1 MRKFAIVLVLSC
13 LTTIGQSE
21 DAGIKKAPKHWPF
34 IPASVVVPPEVTNTN
49 WVNNPI
55 DSFILSKLEAKDIEP
70 APSAK
75 RRTLIRRLYFDL
87 LGVPPEPGVVDAFV
101 KDHHPMAYSRLVDQL
116 LNNPRYGERWGRY
129 WLDLARYA
137 DTAGYEGDPD
147 MPHAWRYRDYVI
159 DSFNSDKPYNLFIR
173 EQIAGDEFS
182 EIMGAGELPGMD
194 AERTVALTF
203 LRLAPFTEPR
213 GDRTRH
219 ELLSEMTSTVSSVF
233 LGLTM
238 GCAQC
243 HDHKYDAIPIDDFYR
258 MQAFFSTV
266 QIPPPLRGDGFQI
279 GGALP
284 ARFYLSGEEELTN
297 DIRARIQ
304 REASEAKSKLAKLTK
319 EFEQRIPQAAAGFG
333 LQAYGGNLENDYIF
347 DSTNV
352 TDGKPHYSVVAT
364 DGKAWAFST
373 DGSPAKSLG
382 SKSGSNKGKWYG
394 DLSMPDY
401 LSIGDY
407 TEGTGQSKNAGHR
420 GAVAEILIYGNSL
433 NNEQL
438 ELLHSYVQQKLHDKR
453 VGQLFQ
459 QPPTDGL
466 RFWLDA
472 SDLDANAETPNPS
485 EDTSVLAWVDKVAGV
500 RLIQND
506 PSLQPKLTRL
516 GKAPAL
522 YFDNSFMSAKIS
534 RGGVVKFLDDQIGT
548 MVILFSADH
557 TGEGYGFEVGGSGQM
572 VGSFINP
579 TAASKRKLRDQV
591 YDYSNDLFTKKERD
605 LFYSLENSGRFEKQ
619 HLKRLSPQAMSLRH
633 SFGPPYEP
641 GVPVTTVKLR
651 GEYDNHGKVVKAGFP
666 SIVSGD
672 SKPAAIRL
680 DPFKR
685 WPTRSRR
692 MALANWIASSDNPL
706 TARVMMN
713 RLWYRHFGRGIV
725 KTPSDFGKL
734 SGGATH
740 PELLDWLARQFV
752 DSRWSLKAMH
762 RLIVTS
768 STYQQSSFHDNEVA
782 QNIDPLNDLWWRF
795 EQRRLD
801 AEAIRD
807 NVLSV
812 SGRLNNELY
821 GLPIFP
827 PLPGDIAEI
836 VKYSESKWATQ
847 VGQEGR
853 KRSIYIYQ
861 QRTLNMPFMQ
871 AFDSTVCDE
880 SRPRRRTSVTPLQ
893 ALSLFNGDFVNEEA
907 KALANRVYHEAGDS
921 VLGQIRLAYRYVLS
935 RPPSEEEANRFEEF
949 LIQSNN
955 SIEALNGFCRVLL
968 NTNEFVYID

>member
-1 MRKFAIVLVLSC
+1 MQKCLTVLVFLI
-13 LTTIGQSE
+13 LTIVSQAE
-21 DAGIKKAPKHWPF
+21 EIIANKAPKRWPF
-34 IPASVVVPPEVTNTN
+34 TPVASVLPPEVTNTN
-49 WVNNPI
+49 WVSNPI
-55 DSFILSKLEAKDIEP
+55 DAFILSKLEAKNIEP
-70 APSAK
+70 APLAK
-75 RRTLIRRLYFDL
+75 RQILIRRLYFDL
-87 LGVPPEPGVVDAFV
+87 LGVPPKPTEVEAFIN
-101 KDHHPMAYSRLVDQL
+101 DRSSMAYSRLVDQL
-116 LNNPRYGERWGRY
+116 LNDPRYGERWGRY

-159 DSFNSDKPYNLFIR
+159 NSFNTDKPYDLFIR
-173 EQIAGDEFS
+173 EQIAGDEFN

-213 GDRTRH
+213 GDQTRH

-279 GGALP
+279 GGPLP
-284 ARFYLSGEEELTN
+284 ARFYLPGEDELIN
-297 DIRARIQ
+297 DIRDRLK
-304 REASEAKSKLAKLTK
+304 REASESKSKLAKLTK
-319 EFEQRIPQAAAGFG
+319 KFEQRIAKSNAGFG
-333 LQAYGGNLENDYIF
+333 LQVYGGSLGNDYIF
-347 DSTNV
+347 DTAYV

-364 DGKAWAFST
+364 DGKSWTFST
-373 DGSPAKSLG
+373 DGEPAKSLG
-382 SKSGSNKGKWYG
+382 SKSGSNSGKWYG
-394 DLSMPDY
+394 DLLQHDY
-401 LSIGDY
+401 ISIGDY
-407 TEGTGQSKNAGHR
+407 TEGTGQPKNAGHK

-433 NNEQL
+433 KKNQID
-438 ELLHSYVQQKLHDKR
+438 LLHSYMQQKLYDQ
-453 VGQLFQ
+453 GEEQLI

-472 SDLDANAETPNPS
+472 SDLDANAETPNPPQDS
-485 EDTSVLAWVDKVAGV
+485 SVLSWTDKVTGT
-500 RLIQND
+500 RLTQSD
-506 PSLQPKLTRL
+506 PSRQPKLTRL
-516 GKAPAL
+516 GEASAL
-522 YFDNSFMSAKIS
+522 YFDDSFLRAGISQSDSVEFVNDQTGTLVVLYSSA
-534 RGGVVKFLDDQIGT
+534 Q
-548 MVILFSADH
+548 
-557 TGEGYGFEVGGSGQM
+557 TGEGYGFEVGGGGSM
-572 VGSFINP
+572 VGTFINP
-579 TAASKRKLRDQV
+579 AAASGRKLRDHV
-591 YDYSNDLFTKKERD
+591 YDYSNDLFTKNERD
-605 LFYSLENSGRFEKQ
+605 LFYSLENRDRFVKQ

-666 SIVSGD
+666 SIVTGNT
-672 SKPAAIRL
+672 KPAAIRL

-692 MALANWIASSDNPL
+692 MALANWIASSNNPL

-740 PELLDWLARQFV
+740 PELLDWLAREFI
-752 DSRWSLKAMH
+752 SNRWSLKAMH
-762 RLIVTS
+762 RMILTS
-768 STYQQSSFHDNEVA
+768 STYRQSSFINNTTG
-782 QNIDPLNDLWWRF
+782 QKNDPLNDLWWRF

-827 PLPGDIAEI
+827 PLPGDIAET
-836 VKYSESKWATQ
+836 VKYSENKWDTQ
-847 VGQEGR
+847 IGHEGR

-880 SRPRRRTSVTPLQ
+880 SRPRRRTSVTPIQ
-893 ALSLFNGDFVNEEA
+893 ALSLFNGAFVNEEA
-907 KALANRVYHEAGDS
+907 KALAKRVYHEAGES
-921 VLGQIRLAYRYVLS
+921 IPEQISLTYRYVLS
-935 RPPSEEEANRFEEF
+935 RMPSAEETRHFSEF
-949 LIQSNN
+949 LTQSENHT
-955 SIEALNGFCRVLL
+955 EALIGFCRVLL

>member
-1 MRKFAIVLVLSC
+1 MRPFAFIATVFC
-13 LTTIGQSE
+13 LNLLGQAE
-21 DAGIKKAPKHWPF
+21 RTEPQLIKNWPF
-34 IPASVVVPPEVTNTN
+34 TPVAPVVPPEVTNTN
-49 WVNNPI
+49 WVSNSI
-55 DSFILSKLEAKDIEP
+55 DAFILSKLEAKGIEP
-70 APSAK
+70 APLAK
-75 RRTLIRRLYFDL
+75 RRVLLRRLYFDL
-87 LGVPPEPGVVDAFV
+87 LGLPPEPEVADSFV
-101 KDHHPMAYSRLVDQL
+101 NDRRPMAYERLVDRL
-116 LNNPRYGERWGRY
+116 LNDPRYGERWGRY

-159 DSFNSDKPYNLFIR
+159 DSINSDKPYDLFIR
-173 EQIAGDEFS
+173 EQIAGDEFN

-266 QIPPPLRGDGFQI
+266 QIPPPLRGDGYQI
-279 GGALP
+279 GGPLP
-284 ARFYLSGEEELTN
+284 ARFYRAHEEALIN
-297 DIRARIQ
+297 DKRARLQ
-304 REASEAKSKLAKLTK
+304 EGNSRAKSRLAALTK
-319 EFEQRIPQAAAGFG
+319 ELEKRITKRDAGFG
-333 LQAYGGNLENDYIF
+333 LQAIGGGLGNDYF
-347 DSTNV
+347 YDTANV
-352 TDGKPHYSVVAT
+352 TDGKPHYTVASSDGVEWSFYT
-364 DGKAWAFST
+364 DGK
-373 DGSPAKSLG
+373 PAKSLG
-382 SKSGSNKGKWYG
+382 SKSGANNGKWYG
-394 DLSMPDY
+394 DLPKPEYIS
-401 LSIGDY
+401 LGDY
-407 TEGTGQSKNAGHR
+407 TEGKGQPRDAGHK
-420 GAVAEILIYGNSL
+420 GAFAEILIYGQSL
-433 NNEQL
+433 NSKHRGELDRYVNAKYYGEGKAL
-438 ELLHSYVQQKLHDKR
+438 E
-453 VGQLFQ
+453 
-459 QPPTDGL
+459 PPADGL

-472 SDLDANAETPNPS
+472 GDIDANDETPNPANGS
-485 EDTSVLAWVDKVAGV
+485 RVSAWVEKFTGTVLGQDEPA
-500 RLIQND
+500 R
-506 PSLQPKLTRL
+506 QPKMSRI
-516 GKAPAL
+516 GQVPAL
-522 YFDNSFMSAKIS
+522 YFDKSFLRGPIE
-534 RGGVVKFLDDQIGT
+534 RGGLAKFLDDQAGT
-548 MVILFSADH
+548 LVVIYSADH
-557 TGEGYGFEVGGSGQM
+557 TGEGYGLEVGGGGAM
-572 VGSFINP
+572 LATFINP
-579 TAASKRKLRDQV
+579 SAASSSKLRDQI

-605 LFYSLENSGRFEKQ
+605 LFYGLENRDRFVKQ
-619 HLKRLSPQAMSLRH
+619 NLKRLRPEAMSLRH

-651 GEYDNHGKVVKAGFP
+651 GEYDNDGKVVKAGFP
-666 SIVSGD
+666 RIVTGHTQS
-672 SKPAAIRL
+672 AAIRL

-692 MALANWIASSDNPL
+692 MALAQWIASPENPL

-740 PELLDWLARQFV
+740 PELLDWLAGQFV
-752 DSRWSLKAMH
+752 DQRWSLKAMH

-768 STYQQSSFHDNEVA
+768 NTYRQSSFVDNESAERV
-782 QNIDPLNDLWWRF
+782 DPLNDLWWRF

-801 AEAIRD
+801 AESIRD
-807 NVLSV
+807 SVLTA
-812 SGRLNNELY
+812 SGRLNSELY

-827 PLPGDIAEI
+827 PLPGDIAET
-836 VKYSESKWATQ
+836 VKYSENKWDTQ
-847 VGQEGR
+847 VGHEGR

-907 KALANRVYHEAGDS
+907 MALAERVLREAGDS
-921 VLGQIRLAYRYVLS
+921 VPEQIRLAYRYALS
-935 RPPSEEEANRFEEF
+935 RPPSAKEVKHFGDILAQMGKSAN
-949 LIQSNN
+949 
-955 SIEALNGFCRVLL
+955 ALSGFCRVLL

>member
-1 MRKFAIVLVLSC
+1 MQKIAIALVLSY
-13 LTTIGQSE
+13 LTTLGQAE
-21 DAGIKKAPKHWPF
+21 DTGIKKSPKRWPF
-34 IPASVVVPPEVTNTN
+34 IPVSVVVPPKVTNTN

-55 DSFILSKLEAKDIEP
+55 DAFILSKLEAKDIEP
-70 APSAK
+70 APLAK

-87 LGVPPEPGVVDAFV
+87 LGVPPEPGAVNAFIN
-101 KDHHPMAYSRLVDQL
+101 DRHPMAYSRLVDQL
-116 LNNPRYGERWGRY
+116 LNDPRYGERWGRY

-159 DSFNSDKPYNLFIR
+159 DSLNSDKPYDLFIR
-173 EQIAGDEFS
+173 EQIAGDEFN

-279 GGALP
+279 GGPLP
-284 ARFYLSGEEELTN
+284 ARFYLPREEELIN
-297 DIRARIQ
+297 DIRTRIQ
-304 REASEAKSKLAKLTK
+304 RDASEAKSKLADLTK
-319 EFEQRIPQAAAGFG
+319 ELEQRTAKNDAGFG
-333 LQAYGGNLENDYIF
+333 LQVYGGNLGNDYIF
-347 DSTNV
+347 DTANV
-352 TDGKPHYSVVAT
+352 TDGKPHYSVVLT
-364 DGKAWAFST
+364 NGKEWAFST
-373 DGSPAKSLG
+373 DGRPAKSLG
-382 SKSGSNKGKWYG
+382 SKSGSNTGKWYG
-394 DLSMPDY
+394 DLSKPDY

-407 TEGTGQSKNAGHR
+407 TEGTGQSKNADHKGTF
-420 GAVAEILIYGNSL
+420 AEILIYGNSL
-433 NNEQL
+433 NDEQL
-438 ELLHSYVQQKLHDKR
+438 ELLHSYVQQKFHGMGGEK
-453 VGQLFQ
+453 VS

-485 EDTSVLAWVDKVAGV
+485 EDASVHAWVDKVTGV

-534 RGGVVKFLDDQIGT
+534 RGGSVKFLDDQIGT

-579 TAASKRKLRDQV
+579 TAVSGRKLRDQV
-591 YDYSNDLFTKKERD
+591 YDYSNDLFTKRERD
-605 LFYSLENSGRFEKQ
+605 LFYSLENRGRFVKQ

-666 SIVSGD
+666 SIVSGNT
-672 SKPAAIRL
+672 KPAAIRL

-752 DSRWSLKAMH
+752 ASRWSLKAMH
-762 RLIVTS
+762 HLIVTS
-768 STYQQSSFHDNEVA
+768 STYQQSSFHDSEVA

-812 SGRLNNELY
+812 SGRLNSELY

-827 PLPGDIAEI
+827 PLPGDIAET
-836 VKYSESKWATQ
+836 VKYSENKWATQ

-907 KALANRVYHEAGDS
+907 KALANRVYHGAGDS
-921 VLGQIRLAYRYVLS
+921 VLEQIRLAYRYVLS
-935 RPPSEEEANRFEEF
+935 RPPSKEEASRFEEF
-949 LIQSNN
+949 LKQSNN
-955 SIEALNGFCRVLL
+955 STEALNGFCRVLL